1 MIEKLLREKELR
13 ATTVLDFIHYP
24 NGSELIEE
32 MEECSS
38 LDRWSYRLYVIRDRY
53 YLIIDHTILGNGE
66 FSKDDRTYVIHFLPK
81 RYRMAL
87 ARYMQQ
93 RRKRARRIERR
104 DKSLPRH
111 YCKVDSDRS

>member
-1 MIEKLLREKELR
+1 MINKLLKEKELR
-13 ATTVLDFIHYP
+13 ASTVLDFMYYP

-32 MEECSS
+32 REEYSPW
-38 LDRWSYRLYVIRDRY
+38 DKWSYRLYVIRDRY
-53 YLIIDHTILGNGE
+53 YLVIDHTILGNGE

-111 YCKVDSDRS
+111 YCKVASDRS